1 MSERLLHASSLS
13 RPALCEDT
21 TMQQLSLQPQGFWT
35 CAKNIGLKDTTL
47 DFTVIASAVPASAA
61 ALFTQNRF
69 CGAAIVVG
77 REQIADGQLQ
87 AFVIN
92 SKNANVATG
101 EQGLANIREVV
112 HLIADELGFAAGDVL
127 PSSTG
132 IIGRQLPM
140 EKMRQGI
147 HGIGQQMQLGGL
159 EQAAIAI
166 LTTDTHPKM
175 RCCRV
180 GNAVLVGIA
189 KGSGMIE
196 PNMATMLSYFMTD
209 AQIAPDV
216 LHQEL
221 REAVD
226 ASFNMVSID
235 TDTSTSDTVAIMAN
249 GLAGD
254 VDLNEFRRALQTMAI
269 ELAKELA
276 RDGEGATKLIEVTV
290 DAAASRSQAKR
301 VAKSIVNSPLV
312 KTAVFGAD
320 PNWGRIAMA
329 IGKCD
334 EQSAIVPEKVSIT
347 FGDLLV
353 YRGRPLPED
362 NLAHLQ
368 AYLHNDE
375 VAIRVSL
382 GLGDAKA
389 TVWGCDLTPDYV
401 HINGMYTT

>member
-1 MSERLLHASSLS
+1 
-13 RPALCEDT
+13 
-21 TMQQLSLQPQGFWT
+21 MQQLCLQPQGFRT
-35 CAKNIGLKDTTL
+35 CAKNIGIKDATL
-47 DFTVIASAVPASAA
+47 DFTVIASEVPAPAA

-77 REQIADGQLQ
+77 REQVANGQLQ

-112 HLIADELGFAAGDVL
+112 RLVADELAIAPGDVL

-132 IIGRQLPM
+132 VIGRQLPM
-140 EKMRQGI
+140 EKFRQGI
-147 HGIGQQMQLGGL
+147 RGIGQELQPGHL
-159 EQAAIAI
+159 EQAALAI
-166 LTTDTHPKM
+166 MTTDTHPKM

-180 GNAVLVGIA
+180 GSTVLAGIA
-189 KGSGMIE
+189 KGAGMIE

-209 AQIAPDV
+209 AKIAPDA
-216 LHQEL
+216 LHRCL
-221 REAVD
+221 KEAVD
-226 ASFNMVSID
+226 HSFNMVSID

-249 GLAGD
+249 GLAGE
-254 VDLNEFRRALQTMAI
+254 VDLDEFRRALQNMAV

-290 DAAASRSQAKR
+290 DAAASRAQAKR

-329 IGKCD
+329 IGKCE
-334 EQSAIVPEKVSIT
+334 EQISIVPENVSIA

-353 YRGRPLPED
+353 YQGQALGED
-362 NLAHLQ
+362 NLTLLQ
-368 AYLHNDE
+368 AYLHHDE
-375 VAIRVSL
+375 IAIRVSL

-401 HINGMYTT
+401 KINGMYTT

>member
-1 MSERLLHASSLS
+1 
-13 RPALCEDT
+13 
-21 TMQQLSLQPQGFWT
+21 MQQLSLQPRGFRT
-35 CAKNIGLKDTTL
+35 CAKNVGLKDTTL
-47 DFTVIASAVPASAA
+47 DFTIIASDVPASAA
-61 ALFTQNRF
+61 ALFTQNLF

-77 REQIADGQLQ
+77 REQVANGQLQ

-101 EQGLANIREVV
+101 EQGLANIREIVRLV
-112 HLIADELGFAAGDVL
+112 ADELALAPEDVL

-132 IIGRQLPM
+132 IIGQQLPM
-140 EKMRQGI
+140 EKIRRGI
-147 HGIGQQMQLGGL
+147 YGIGQEMQPGNL
-159 EQAAIAI
+159 ERAALAI
-166 LTTDTHPKM
+166 LTTDTRPKI
-175 RCCRV
+175 RSCRV
-180 GNAVLVGIA
+180 GDAVLVGMV
-189 KGSGMIE
+189 KGSGMVE

-209 AQIAPDV
+209 ANIAPDV
-216 LHQEL
+216 LRQSL
-221 REAVD
+221 KEAVD
-226 ASFNMVSID
+226 VSFNMVSID

-254 VDLNEFRRALQTMAI
+254 VDLDEFRYALQNMAVD
-269 ELAKELA
+269 LAKDLA

-290 DAAASRSQAKR
+290 DEAASHTQAKR
-301 VAKSIVNSPLV
+301 IAKSIINSPLV

-334 EQSAIVPEKVSIT
+334 EQKAIVPEKVSIA

-353 YRGRPLPED
+353 YRGQALGEN
-362 NLAHLQ
+362 NLARLQ

-375 VAIRVSL
+375 IIIHVSL

-401 HINGMYTT
+401 RINGMYTT